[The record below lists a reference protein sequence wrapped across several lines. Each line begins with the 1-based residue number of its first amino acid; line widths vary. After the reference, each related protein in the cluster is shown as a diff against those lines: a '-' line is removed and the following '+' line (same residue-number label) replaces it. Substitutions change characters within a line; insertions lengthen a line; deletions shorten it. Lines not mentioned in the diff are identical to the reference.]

1 MARLDKERFFLIKTA
16 RCVRFQSWANTKLPF
31 PMSIS
36 VVRAVT
42 PVQESQWRRGEMQPK
57 SSLGTWGWNS
67 QEAARRRPE
76 RTGKVGI
83 IPDPPNEQDE
93 ISFTFE
99 PIVSQR
105 PRWFEDN
112 AMILLRP

>member
-42 PVQESQWRRGEMQPK
+42 PVQESQWRRGEMLPK

-67 QEAARRRPE
+67 QEAARRRPD
-76 RTGKVGI
+76 RTRKGRDYSRSAQLARRNI
-83 IPDPPNEQDE
+83 IY
-93 ISFTFE
+93 
-99 PIVSQR
+99 
-105 PRWFEDN
+105 
-112 AMILLRP
+112 LRAHRVPTATMV